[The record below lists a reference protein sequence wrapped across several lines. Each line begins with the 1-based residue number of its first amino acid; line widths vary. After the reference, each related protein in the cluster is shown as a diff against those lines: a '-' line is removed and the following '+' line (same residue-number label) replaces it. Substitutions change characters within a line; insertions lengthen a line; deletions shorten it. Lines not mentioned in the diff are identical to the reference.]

1 MAQEVMPMGQP
12 PSGELML
19 AAATAAALRLSR
31 GQQASDV
38 ARMGAFF
45 TVLGDQIALL
55 AASMDS

>member
-19 AAATAAALRLSR
+19 AATAAALRLSR

-45 TVLGDQIALL
+45 TVLGDQMALL

>member
-1 MAQEVMPMGQP
+1 MGQP

-19 AAATAAALRLSR
+19 AATAAALRLSR

-45 TVLGDQIALL
+45 TVLGDQMALL

>member
-1 MAQEVMPMGQP
+1 MGQP

-45 TVLGDQIALL
+45 TVLGDQMALL